1 MLLKQPAI
9 AGTLESSDVQ
19 VTITPQDGGVKVE
32 VDSTVKAQYGRHIEE
47 CVRKTL
53 ENLNIENAL
62 VKVVDQ
68 GALECTIKARV
79 ECAAFRSAQ
88 VEDNYPWGGAIK

>member
-1 MLLKQPAI
+1 MLLKKSAM

-19 VTITPQDGGVKVE
+19 VTISPNKNGIDVE
-32 VDSTVKAQYGRHIEE
+32 IKSSVMRQYGRQIEE

-53 ENLNIENAL
+53 KNLCVANAH

-68 GALECTIKARV
+68 GALECTLKARI
-79 ECAAFRSAQ
+79 ECAALRAA
-88 VEDNYPWGGAIK
+88 EGNEA